1 MRGFGSTEIESGMT
15 CLQLGHVAD
24 SPTRSPS
31 VDNRCAAASQSERHR
46 AWRVVPQ
53 HAITFVFSNAK
64 SSRQQTHTP
73 SGATVNTLAGDGRV
87 KPPSSASSSSS
98 SDPSISQVVGVASG
112 GGDCSGA
119 AGAPRGP
126 PRTTS
131 RGRSASHAWQTVVPG
146 AFTSVHRSQVHDVGD
161 GGARAGGGGAVG
173 AGAGGGGAVA
183 ACSLRS
189 GCGGRAPGK
198 RRQLRYRTAPSAYS
212 SARSP

>member
-64 SSRQQTHTP
+64 SSRQQTHTS

-87 KPPSSASSSSS
+87 KPPSSAST
-98 SDPSISQVVGVASG
+98 DAPQPIFFCHLDAILAATRARGRGFFAVRRL
-112 GGDCSGA
+112 SGA
-119 AGAPRGP
+119 ISRLLLASAAPAGPRRRCQLVCP
-126 PRTTS
+126 E
-131 RGRSASHAWQTVVPG
+131 G
-146 AFTSVHRSQVHDVGD
+146 AAQ
-161 GGARAGGGGAVG
+161 AGGKNTQTI
-173 AGAGGGGAVA
+173 
-183 ACSLRS
+183 SH
-189 GCGGRAPGK
+189 
-198 RRQLRYRTAPSAYS
+198 
-212 SARSP
+212 

>member
-64 SSRQQTHTP
+64 SSRQQTHTS

-87 KPPSSASSSSS
+87 NPPSSASSSS

-112 GGDCSGA
+112 GRDGSGA

-131 RGRSASHAWQTVVPG
+131 RGRSASHA
-146 AFTSVHRSQVHDVGD
+146 
-161 GGARAGGGGAVG
+161 
-173 AGAGGGGAVA
+173 
-183 ACSLRS
+183 
-189 GCGGRAPGK
+189 
-198 RRQLRYRTAPSAYS
+198 
-212 SARSP
+212 

>member
-64 SSRQQTHTP
+64 SSRQQTHTS

-87 KPPSSASSSSS
+87 NPPSSASSSS
-98 SDPSISQVVGVASG
+98 SDPSISQVVGVASSTRYSTLPG
-112 GGDCSGA
+112 VAERAGDELSAGTIGAGSGA
-119 AGAPRGP
+119 L
-126 PRTTS
+126 
-131 RGRSASHAWQTVVPG
+131 
-146 AFTSVHRSQVHDVGD
+146 
-161 GGARAGGGGAVG
+161 GG
-173 AGAGGGGAVA
+173 
-183 ACSLRS
+183 L
-189 GCGGRAPGK
+189 
-198 RRQLRYRTAPSAYS
+198 
-212 SARSP
+212 

>member
-64 SSRQQTHTP
+64 SSRQQTHTS

-112 GGDCSGA
+112 GGDGSGA

-146 AFTSVHRSQVHDVGD
+146 AFTCVEINQC
-161 GGARAGGGGAVG
+161 VG
-173 AGAGGGGAVA
+173 APTILHSVI
-183 ACSLRS
+183 S
-189 GCGGRAPGK
+189 
-198 RRQLRYRTAPSAYS
+198 RR
-212 SARSP
+212 

>member
-64 SSRQQTHTP
+64 SSRQQTHTS

-112 GGDCSGA
+112 GGGGSGA

-146 AFTSVHRSQVHDVGD
+146 AFTCVEINQCV
-161 GGARAGGGGAVG
+161 GARQFFTQSFLGDDAAVLALSSGEEPASPRHRAG
-173 AGAGGGGAVA
+173 VA
-183 ACSLRS
+183 SMAW
-189 GCGGRAPGK
+189 
-198 RRQLRYRTAPSAYS
+198 RTT
-212 SARSP
+212 R

>member
-64 SSRQQTHTP
+64 SSRQQTHTS

-87 KPPSSASSSSS
+87 ARRRRPRRRRRTRAFPRCRRRLGRRSTA
-98 SDPSISQVVGVASG
+98 
-112 GGDCSGA
+112 GA
-119 AGAPRGP
+119 AGARAAAANDL
-126 PRTTS
+126 
-131 RGRSASHAWQTVVPG
+131 RGRSVAAPGRPSCRARSRACTGRRSTTWVTV
-146 AFTSVHRSQVHDVGD
+146 
-161 GGARAGGGGAVG
+161 ARAR
-173 AGAGGGGAVA
+173 A
-183 ACSLRS
+183 AAAPSARARAAAARS
-189 GCGGRAPGK
+189 RRAAQARRGCAPGK
-198 RRQLRYRTAPSAYS
+198 RRQLRCRTAPSAYS